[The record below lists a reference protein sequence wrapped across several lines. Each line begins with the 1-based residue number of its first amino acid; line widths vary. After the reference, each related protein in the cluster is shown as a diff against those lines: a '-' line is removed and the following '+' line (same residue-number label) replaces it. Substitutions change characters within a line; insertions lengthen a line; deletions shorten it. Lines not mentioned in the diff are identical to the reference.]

1 LPQPPKDEIMNRTN
15 KKTNAINGRKDG
27 RNALAMRTA
36 SLSARDPLA
45 YAAALNILG

>member
-1 LPQPPKDEIMNRTN
+1 MKRNI
-15 KKTNAINGRKDG
+15 KKTVAGRNDG
-27 RNALAMRTA
+27 RTVSAVVRTA